1 MKYKGKI
8 LVVEDERGMREML
21 GILLSRA
28 GYEVQ
33 CIEKG
38 EMALNLL
45 RQGLGYDLV
54 ITDLVM
60 PEVDGIEILKE
71 TKKQNPE
78 TQVIVITAYG
88 TTESAV
94 QAMKQGA
101 YDYIV
106 KPFKVEEILV
116 VVEKAIEK
124 KEIIKENINLK
135 EQIKGQYRFG
145 DVIGKSKAMQDILA
159 LCRKISSTATN
170 ILISGES
177 GTGKELIAR
186 TIHFSGSRKRG
197 PFVPINCGA
206 IPETLLESELF
217 GHLKGA
223 FTGALTSKE
232 GLFKAAQGGTLFLDE
247 IGELPPMLQVKI
259 LRAIQEKKI
268 KPIGGV
274 KEEPV
279 DVRIIAATNK
289 NIKEEVEKGKFRAD
303 LYWRLN
309 VIHIHIPPL
318 RERREDIPLMIEH
331 FLKILSL
338 EMGKDIKGLSQ
349 RAMQFLMNYSYPGNV
364 RELHNILEYAITLAK
379 GNEIDIDTFPPS
391 LTSELEKPSLL
402 NLDLFKQ
409 KKTSLDEVISE
420 LERNLL
426 LQALAQTKGIRK
438 KAAQLLG
445 ISFRSM
451 RYRLYKYKINSQ
463 NKDQD

>member
-1 MKYKGKI
+1 
-8 LVVEDERGMREML
+8 
-21 GILLSRA
+21 
-28 GYEVQ
+28 
-33 CIEKG
+33 
-38 EMALNLL
+38 
-45 RQGLGYDLV
+45 
-54 ITDLVM
+54 
-60 PEVDGIEILKE
+60 
-71 TKKQNPE
+71 
-78 TQVIVITAYG
+78 
-88 TTESAV
+88 
-94 QAMKQGA
+94 
-101 YDYIV
+101 
-106 KPFKVEEILV
+106 
-116 VVEKAIEK
+116 
-124 KEIIKENINLK
+124 
-135 EQIKGQYRFG
+135 
-145 DVIGKSKAMQDILA
+145 LA